1 MSDLVLHNTMTGR
14 KETFTPLKAGD
25 VRLYVCGITPYDDV
39 HLGHARCYVVF
50 DLLKRV
56 LERRGLNVR
65 HIQNF
70 TDIDDKI
77 IDRAKKTN
85 ADPLAFPEPYIQ
97 NYFDMMSRLNVKPA
111 DRYPRVTQSIPS
123 IMRLIDRLM
132 RAKMAYAAKGSV
144 FFSVRA
150 FPAYGQLSK
159 RKIDELESGAR
170 VEVDPDK
177 KDPLDFVLWKA
188 AKAGEPSWSSPWGLG
203 RPGWHIEC
211 SAMAIEHLGEEFD
224 IHGGGQDLI
233 FPHHEN
239 EIAQAVG
246 ATGKRFAKLWM
257 HNGFVTINE
266 EKMSKSL
273 GNFFALKDVFAK
285 VDPVVVRYF
294 LLSQHY
300 RSPLNYSDQE
310 LDAAKAA
317 WSDRVCGA
325 YRIALDREKNQAV
338 ARPVEGRLRKEI
350 DDIAAEFEKSLSDDL
365 NTSGAL
371 GALNK
376 MCTVIYEMDKV
387 TPVANEVDW
396 KGLSNEMLSMME
408 ALGLKAPVEEEWPS
422 ELLAMVSE
430 REKARKE
437 RNWAKSDE
445 IRDRLKAKGF
455 LVEDSSSG
463 PRLKRI

>member
-1 MSDLVLHNTMTGR
+1 MTGR